1 METYDLVIIGDG
13 PAGLT
18 AGIYAS
24 RARLKTVILEK
35 LYPGGHAAS
44 TSIVEN
50 YPGFPEG
57 IGGPE
62 LMELFA
68 KQARKFNC
76 EIKSEEV
83 LSLELAEDKKIV
95 KTANA
100 EYTAKCVIIASG
112 SQPNLLGVPG
122 EEKFKGRGLSFC
134 ATCDAPLFKGKT
146 VAVAGG
152 GDSAAEEALQLA
164 KFAEK
169 VLLIHRRD
177 ALRAARILQERV
189 FAQKKIE
196 VLLSSVVTALEGD
209 KRIESIRVKNLISSE
224 EKRILLSGVFLHIGY
239 TPSTEFIKF
248 PIEKDQVGA
257 IITDANCQ
265 TSVPG
270 LFAAGDV
277 RSKLLRQIVTAA
289 ADGATAAFAAERYI
303 SEGKT

>member
-1 METYDLVIIGDG
+1 LETYDLVIIGDG

-24 RARLKTVILEK
+24 RARLRTVILEK

-68 KQARKFNC
+68 KQARKFGC

-83 LSLELAEDKKIV
+83 LSLELAEGKKIV

-100 EYTAKCVIIASG
+100 EYTAKSVIIASG

-224 EKRILLSGVFLHIGY
+224 EKKIPVSGVFLHIGY

-248 PIEKDQVGA
+248 PIEKDQAGA